1 MQTYPIYFMLPLHF
15 LPYHVNKSC
24 DGDHTGREHLS
35 VAHDVFIRDF
45 CWSLSA
51 YPSCWKIMPRVPSD
65 AVGPAWDSVTSWEWD
80 PLRRLVTLLLFAFRH
95 TKQTW
100 IPFPSLFTTHVD
112 VSKIRI
118 PPLHTFNVPSC
129 RTNHARSVGL
139 QPIVVSWDRR
149 KHILAV
155 FHWPSKRTMLTVITI
170 KCMFALAWVPFTCCR
185 F

>member
-1 MQTYPIYFMLPLHF
+1 MSTSPVMVTTPAENICLWLMTSLSEISAEVYRPTLH
-15 LPYHVNKSC
+15 VEKSC
-24 DGDHTGREHLS
+24 H
-35 VAHDVFIRDF
+35 
-45 CWSLSA
+45 
-51 YPSCWKIMPRVPSD
+51 SD

-129 RTNHARSVGL
+129 RTNHARSVGP

-155 FHWPSKRTMLTVITI
+155 FHWPSKRTMLMVITI